1 MKDDTYDVQSVKA
14 SDRIIIIAPPRASNI
29 DLEHMHSAIN
39 DFKSGALVL
48 LHGTHDAILLIKM
61 QISNY

>member
-48 LHGTHDAILLIKM
+48 PHGTML
-61 QISNY
+61 YC